1 MGIREKSVKQGLFQ
15 VRYRRVVMDTKQYLQ
30 QISRL
35 DRMINNK
42 LAEISQLRELAMSVS
57 AVKNE
62 ERVQTTPNFDKI
74 GTAYCKIEEME
85 EKLDKLIDEFVD
97 KKNLIIS
104 QIDKIENETYYEILF
119 ARYIE
124 KKTFE
129 KIADEMTYSWRQVI
143 RLHGRALQ
151 EFEKKY
157 GNTYKMS

>member
-1 MGIREKSVKQGLFQ
+1 MT
-15 VRYRRVVMDTKQYLQ
+15 TKEYLC

-35 DRMINNK
+35 DRMIQNK

-85 EKLDKLIDEFVD
+85 EKLDKLIDEYVD

-157 GNTYKMS
+157 SNTYKMS

>member
-1 MGIREKSVKQGLFQ
+1 
-15 VRYRRVVMDTKQYLQ
+15 MDTKQYLQ

-42 LAEISQLRELAMSVS
+42 LSEISQLRELAMSVS

>member
-1 MGIREKSVKQGLFQ
+1 
-15 VRYRRVVMDTKQYLQ
+15 MDTKTYLQ

-42 LAEISQLRELAMSVS
+42 LSEISQLRELAMSVS

-62 ERVQTTPNFDKI
+62 ERVQNTPNFDKI
-74 GTAYCKIEEME
+74 GTAYCKIEEIE
-85 EKLDKLIDEFVD
+85 EKLDKLIDEYVD

-104 QIDKIENETYYEILF
+104 QIDGIENETYYEILF

-129 KIADEMTYSWRQVI
+129 KIADEMTYSFRNVT

-157 GNTYKMS
+157 GNLYKLS

>member
-1 MGIREKSVKQGLFQ
+1 MKD
-15 VRYRRVVMDTKQYLQ
+15 MDTKQYLN

>member
-1 MGIREKSVKQGLFQ
+1 
-15 VRYRRVVMDTKQYLQ
+15 MDTKQYLQ

-42 LAEISQLRELAMSVS
+42 LSEISQLRELEMSVS

-85 EKLDKLIDEFVD
+85 EKLDKLIDEYVD

-104 QIDKIENETYYEILF
+104 QIDGIENETYYEILF

-129 KIADEMTYSWRQVI
+129 KIADEMTYSFRNVT

-157 GNTYKMS
+157 GNLYKLS

>member
-1 MGIREKSVKQGLFQ
+1 MT
-15 VRYRRVVMDTKQYLQ
+15 TKEYLC

-42 LAEISQLRELAMSVS
+42 LSEISQLRELAMSVS

-74 GTAYCKIEEME
+74 GTAYCKIEAME

-129 KIADEMTYSWRQVI
+129 KIADEMNYSFRNTT
-143 RLHGRALQ
+143 RLHGRALR
-151 EFEKKY
+151 EFEMKFGK
-157 GNTYKMS
+157 TYL

>member
-1 MGIREKSVKQGLFQ
+1 MT
-15 VRYRRVVMDTKQYLQ
+15 TKEYLC

-42 LAEISQLRELAMSVS
+42 LSEISQLRELAMSIS

-74 GTAYCKIEEME
+74 GTSYCKIEAME

-129 KIADEMTYSWRQVI
+129 KISDEMNYSFRNTT
-143 RLHGRALQ
+143 RLHGRALR
-151 EFEKKY
+151 EFEMKFGK
-157 GNTYKMS
+157 TYL

>member
-1 MGIREKSVKQGLFQ
+1 
-15 VRYRRVVMDTKQYLQ
+15 MDTKQYLQ

-85 EKLDKLIDEFVD
+85 EKLDKLIDEYVD

-104 QIDKIENETYYEILF
+104 QIDGIENETYYEILF

-129 KIADEMTYSWRQVI
+129 KIADEMTYSFRNVT

-157 GNTYKMS
+157 GNLYKLS

>member
-1 MGIREKSVKQGLFQ
+1 MT
-15 VRYRRVVMDTKQYLQ
+15 TKEYLC

-42 LAEISQLRELAMSVS
+42 LSEISQLRELAMSVS

-74 GTAYCKIEEME
+74 GTAYCKIAEME

>member
-1 MGIREKSVKQGLFQ
+1 
-15 VRYRRVVMDTKQYLQ
+15 MDTKQYLQ

-35 DRMINNK
+35 DRMIQNK

-62 ERVQTTPNFDKI
+62 ERVQNTPNFDKI

-85 EKLDKLIDEFVD
+85 EKLDKLIDEYVD

-104 QIDKIENETYYEILF
+104 QIDGIENETYYEILF

-129 KIADEMTYSWRQVI
+129 EIADEMTYSFRNVT

-157 GNTYKMS
+157 GNLYKLS

>member
-1 MGIREKSVKQGLFQ
+1 
-15 VRYRRVVMDTKQYLQ
+15 MDTKQYLQ

-42 LAEISQLRELAMSVS
+42 LAEISQLRELAISVS

-74 GTAYCKIEEME
+74 GTTYCKIEEME

>member
-1 MGIREKSVKQGLFQ
+1 
-15 VRYRRVVMDTKQYLQ
+15 MDTKTYLQ

-42 LAEISQLRELAMSVS
+42 LSEISQLRELAMSVS

-62 ERVQTTPNFDKI
+62 ERVHTTPNFDKI

-85 EKLDKLIDEFVD
+85 EKLDKLIDEYVD

-104 QIDKIENETYYEILF
+104 QIDGIENETYYEILF

-129 KIADEMTYSWRQVI
+129 KIADEMTYSFRNVT

-157 GNTYKMS
+157 GNLYKLS

>member
-1 MGIREKSVKQGLFQ
+1 
-15 VRYRRVVMDTKQYLQ
+15 MDTKQYLQ

-35 DRMINNK
+35 DRMIQNK

-62 ERVQTTPNFDKI
+62 ERVQNTPNFDKI

-85 EKLDKLIDEFVD
+85 EKLDKLIDEYVD

-104 QIDKIENETYYEILF
+104 QIDKIDNEAYYEILF

-129 KIADEMTYSWRQVI
+129 KIADEMTYSFRQII

>member
-1 MGIREKSVKQGLFQ
+1 
-15 VRYRRVVMDTKQYLQ
+15 MDTKQYLQ

-35 DRMINNK
+35 DKMINNK
-42 LAEISQLRELAMSVS
+42 LAEISQLRELAYSIS
-57 AVKNE
+57 AINND

-74 GTAYCKIEEME
+74 GTSYCKIEAME
-85 EKLDKLIDEFVD
+85 EKLDKLIDEYVD

-104 QIDKIENETYYEILF
+104 QIDGIENETYYDILF

-129 KIADEMTYSWRQVI
+129 KIADELTYSWRQII

-151 EFEKKY
+151 DFENKY
-157 GNTYKMS
+157 GSLYKNK

>member
-1 MGIREKSVKQGLFQ
+1 
-15 VRYRRVVMDTKQYLQ
+15 MDTKTYLQ

-42 LAEISQLRELAMSVS
+42 LSEISQLRELAMSVS

-62 ERVQTTPNFDKI
+62 ERVQNTPNFDKI

-85 EKLDKLIDEFVD
+85 EKVDKLIDEYVD
-97 KKNLIIS
+97 KKHLIIS
-104 QIDKIENETYYEILF
+104 QIDGIENETYYEILF

-129 KIADEMTYSWRQVI
+129 KIADEMTYSFRNVT

-157 GNTYKMS
+157 GNLYKLS

>member
-1 MGIREKSVKQGLFQ
+1 
-15 VRYRRVVMDTKQYLQ
+15 MDTKQYLG

-42 LAEISQLRELAMSVS
+42 LSEISQLRELAMSVS

-74 GTAYCKIEEME
+74 GAAYCKIEEME

-151 EFEKKY
+151 EFERVY
-157 GNTYKMS
+157 GNMYLNI

>member
-1 MGIREKSVKQGLFQ
+1 MK
-15 VRYRRVVMDTKQYLQ
+15 VMDTKQYLN

-35 DRMINNK
+35 DRMIQNK

-62 ERVQTTPNFDKI
+62 ERVQNTPNFDKI

-85 EKLDKLIDEFVD
+85 EKLDKLIDEYVD

-104 QIDKIENETYYEILF
+104 QIDKIDNEAYYEILF

-129 KIADEMTYSWRQVI
+129 KIADEMAYSWRQII
-143 RLHGRALQ
+143 RLHGGALQ

>member
-1 MGIREKSVKQGLFQ
+1 
-15 VRYRRVVMDTKQYLQ
+15 MDTKQYLQ

-62 ERVQTTPNFDKI
+62 ERVQNTPNFDKI

-85 EKLDKLIDEFVD
+85 EKLDKLIDEYVD

-104 QIDKIENETYYEILF
+104 QIDKIDNEAYYEILF

>member
-1 MGIREKSVKQGLFQ
+1 
-15 VRYRRVVMDTKQYLQ
+15 MDTKQYLQ

-97 KKNLIIS
+97 KRNLIIS

-129 KIADEMTYSWRQVI
+129 KIADEMTYSFRNVT

-151 EFEKKY
+151 ELEKKY
-157 GNTYKMS
+157 GNLYKLS

>member
-1 MGIREKSVKQGLFQ
+1 
-15 VRYRRVVMDTKQYLQ
+15 MDTKTYLQ

-42 LAEISQLRELAMSVS
+42 LSEISQLRELAMSVS

-62 ERVQTTPNFDKI
+62 ERVQNTPNFDNI

-85 EKLDKLIDEFVD
+85 EKLDKLIDEYVD

-104 QIDKIENETYYEILF
+104 QIDGIENETYYEILF

-129 KIADEMTYSWRQVI
+129 KIADEMTYSFRNVT

-157 GNTYKMS
+157 GNLYKLS

>member
-1 MGIREKSVKQGLFQ
+1 ME
-15 VRYRRVVMDTKQYLQ
+15 TKTYLQ

-35 DRMINNK
+35 DRMIKNK
-42 LAEISQLRELAMSVS
+42 MSELAQYRELSYGLSAMT
-57 AVKNE
+57 NE
-62 ERVQTTPNFDKI
+62 EKVKSSTDFDKMT
-74 GTAYCKIEEME
+74 GRVAKILEME
-85 EKLDKLIDEFVD
+85 NKIDKLIDEYVD

-104 QIDKIENETYYEILF
+104 QIDNMEDETYYEILF

-129 KIADEMTYSWRQVI
+129 KIADEMTYSWRQII

-157 GNTYKMS
+157 GETYL

>member
-1 MGIREKSVKQGLFQ
+1 
-15 VRYRRVVMDTKQYLQ
+15 MDTKTYLQ

-42 LAEISQLRELAMSVS
+42 LSEISQLRELAMSVS

-85 EKLDKLIDEFVD
+85 EKLDKLIDEYVD

-104 QIDKIENETYYEILF
+104 QIDGIENETYYETLF

-129 KIADEMTYSWRQVI
+129 KIADEMTYSFRNVT

-157 GNTYKMS
+157 GNLYKLS

>member
-1 MGIREKSVKQGLFQ
+1 MKD
-15 VRYRRVVMDTKQYLQ
+15 MDTKQYLN

-35 DRMINNK
+35 DRMIQNK
-42 LAEISQLRELAMSVS
+42 LSEISQLRELAMSVS

-85 EKLDKLIDEFVD
+85 EKLDKLIDEYVD

-104 QIDKIENETYYEILF
+104 QIDGIENETYYEILF

-129 KIADEMTYSWRQVI
+129 KIADEMTYSFRNVT

-157 GNTYKMS
+157 GNLYKLS

>member
-1 MGIREKSVKQGLFQ
+1 
-15 VRYRRVVMDTKQYLQ
+15 MDTKTYLQ

-42 LAEISQLRELAMSVS
+42 LSEIQQFRELARSVS

-62 ERVQTTPNFDKI
+62 ERVKTSPNFDKI

-85 EKLDKLIDEFVD
+85 EKLDKLIDEYVD

-104 QIDKIENETYYEILF
+104 QIDGIENETYYEILF

-129 KIADEMTYSWRQVI
+129 KIADEMTYSFRNVT

-157 GNTYKMS
+157 GNLYKLS

>member
-1 MGIREKSVKQGLFQ
+1 
-15 VRYRRVVMDTKQYLQ
+15 MDTKTYLQ

-42 LAEISQLRELAMSVS
+42 LSEISQLRELEISVS

-62 ERVQTTPNFDKI
+62 ERVQNTPNFDKI

-85 EKLDKLIDEFVD
+85 EKLDKLIDEYVD

-104 QIDKIENETYYEILF
+104 QIDGIENETYYEILF

-129 KIADEMTYSWRQVI
+129 KIADEMTYSFRNVT
-143 RLHGRALQ
+143 RLHGTALQ

-157 GNTYKMS
+157 GNLYKLS